1 MRDASPDATGPQSPP
16 EGEAG
21 FTLVELLVVLAIIAL
36 VGTLVGPRV
45 LGYIGMA
52 KADTASAQIRNI
64 ASAVELYYLD
74 VGSYPPADKGLAAL
88 TAPDGAPGWNGPYLK
103 DASGIQDP
111 WGRPYGYE
119 TADSSFRV
127 TSLGRDGKPGGTG
140 EDADLTGG
148 GH

>member
-1 MRDASPDATGPQSPP
+1 MQPTADTRTNEAAP

-52 KADTASAQIRNI
+52 KADTAASQIRNL

-74 VGSYPPADKGLAAL
+74 AGSYPTADQGLAAL
-88 TAPDGAPGWNGPYLK
+88 TQGDGTPGWNGPYLK
-103 DASGIQDP
+103 QSTGTLDP
-111 WGRPYGYE
+111 WGRAYLYE
-119 TADSSFRV
+119 PTAGSFHIA
-127 TSLGRDGKPGGTG
+127 SLGRDGKPGGSG
-140 EDADLTGG
+140 EDTDLSGG
-148 GH
+148 GN

>member
-1 MRDASPDATGPQSPP
+1 MCHAMPHETDAPP

-74 VGSYPPADKGLAAL
+74 TGSYPAADKGLTAL
-88 TAPDGAPGWNGPYLK
+88 TGSDGAPGWNGPYLK
-103 DASGIQDP
+103 DAAGIQDP
-111 WGRPYGYE
+111 WGRPYAYE
-119 TADSSFRV
+119 TTGAGFRV
-127 TSLGRDGKPGGTG
+127 TSLGRDGKPGGSG
-140 EDADLTGG
+140 EDADLAGG
-148 GH
+148 GN

>member
-1 MRDASPDATGPQSPP
+1 MGKAMPHETDARP

-64 ASAVELYYLD
+64 TSAVELYSLD
-74 VGSYPPADKGLAAL
+74 TGAYPAADKGLSAL
-88 TAPDGAPGWNGPYLK
+88 TASDGAPGWNGPYLK
-103 DASGIQDP
+103 DAGGIQDP

-119 TADSSFRV
+119 IAGTGFRV
-127 TSLGRDGKPGGTG
+127 TSLGRDGKPGGAG
-140 EDADLTGG
+140 EDADLSAGG
-148 GH
+148 N